1 MKLRITNCE
10 LRMKSD
16 GIPSRNSPFEIRH
29 SKFTS
34 AFTLIEVMI
43 AMGIFF
49 SCMFAILALVSSAL
63 RNARSLQAM
72 DVDAGMIA
80 SQLAM
85 TNKLYE
91 GGDSGD
97 FGDMYPDC
105 RWDQEVGEAS
115 SNGLFQADFLVT
127 RRVGQRD
134 VQTTMSILLYRP
146 ESPPGSMSKGL
157 YR

>member
-1 MKLRITNCE
+1 MNL
-10 LRMKSD
+10 
-16 GIPSRNSPFEIRH
+16 SRHTSRLPPRSAAKEGVARH
-29 SKFTS
+29 

-43 AMGIFF
+43 AVAIFF
-49 SCMFAILALVSSAL
+49 SCMFAILALVSTAL

-85 TNKLYE
+85 TNRLFE
-91 GGDSGD
+91 GMTSDD
-97 FGDMYPDC
+97 FGDIYPDC
-105 RWDQEVGEAS
+105 RWDQDVGEAS
-115 SNGLFQADFLVT
+115 SNGLFQVDFLVT

-134 VQTTMSILLYRP
+134 VMTTMSILLYRP

-157 YR
+157 SR